1 MCTNLTLQ
9 NQYGPLVSAR
19 TMDFLNTVRNN
30 VDFVPRGQKLPMAA
44 LGRRI
49 AWKNQYG
56 FIGIHTTLPDKTAS
70 GYVDG

>member
-1 MCTNLTLQ
+1 
-9 NQYGPLVSAR
+9 
-19 TMDFLNTVRNN
+19 MDFLNTVRNN